1 MTTAPPAVLIYNP
14 VSGHGH
20 LDSWN
25 ALFVALLLERGW
37 RVLALTPAPAALAER
52 LEQKGLAAN
61 KNLQILDWNSDRR
74 WMVSTLRSLWKRW
87 DKFGDKY
94 FYRRPGYE
102 TSPDLPFKEYWTR
115 RICQVTVP
123 FLFRLTYFLHTRYL
137 RMRTSNTG
145 QEAAEVVKDHGDC
158 PVIMSRR
165 ADRALKKA
173 RWSPALAFNMY
184 MDTYSTAPS
193 RWEEFG
199 KVNNLRWAGIRFVP
213 PASADDPW
221 YSVSLWRGACV
232 LDQDVCRSYS
242 QALPDK
248 YFEYLP
254 DITEAA
260 LPERQSA
267 ITQEIL
273 RRANGRSIA
282 FLGGSIG
289 GQKNLVRW
297 LELIGLA
304 DPQRW
309 FFVQLGEIHR
319 NTLTPD
325 DIAALDKALAAPP
338 ENLLLHPEYLADE
351 KMFNQVIDASDVIF
365 AVYRNFRISSNMLGK
380 AAHFRK
386 PILVSNRYLL
396 GERVKE
402 YGIGYAVD
410 EEDAASI
417 LAGLGNAISNPPS
430 EEGFSRYC
438 ADFSTKELALRL
450 ENFLHKCSK

>member
-1 MTTAPPAVLIYNP
+1 MTSARPAVLIYNP

-37 RVLALTPAPAALAER
+37 RVLALTPDPVALSER

-61 KNLQILDWNSDRR
+61 RNLQILDWNSDRR
-74 WMVSTLRSLWKRW
+74 RIVSALRSLWKRW
-87 DKFGDKY
+87 DKFGDMY
-94 FYRRPGYE
+94 FYGKPGSE
-102 TSPDLPFKEYWTR
+102 ASVDLPLLEYWKR
-115 RICQVTVP
+115 RFYQAVVP
-123 FLFRLTYFLHTRYL
+123 FLFRLSYFVYTRYL
-137 RMRTSNTG
+137 RLRTRNKG
-145 QEAAEVVKDHGDC
+145 QEASETSQDRGDC
-158 PVIMSRR
+158 PVVMSHR
-165 ADRALKKA
+165 AVRALSKA

-184 MDTYSTAPS
+184 MDTYSTSPS
-193 RWEEFG
+193 RWNEFG
-199 KVNNLRWAGIRFVP
+199 QMNKLRWAGIRFVP
-213 PASADDPW
+213 PAGADDPW
-221 YSVSLWRGACV
+221 YHVPLWRGACV
-232 LDQDVCRSYS
+232 LDEDVCRSYS

-248 YFEYLP
+248 CFEYLP

-260 LPERQSA
+260 LPERRSA

-273 RRANGRSIA
+273 QRANGRKVV

-289 GQKNLVRW
+289 GQKNLARW
-297 LELIGLA
+297 NELIGLA
-304 DPQRW
+304 DPQKW

-325 DIAALDKALAAPP
+325 DIAALDKSLAAPP

-351 KMFNQVIDASDVIF
+351 KMFNEVINASDVIF
-365 AVYRNFRISSNMLGK
+365 AVYRDFRISSNMLGK

-386 PILVSNRYLL
+386 PILVSDRYLL

-410 EEDAASI
+410 EDDAASI
-417 LAGLGNAISNPPS
+417 LSGLVNAISNPPS